1 MEPIICVNETCYR
14 TLGQPAVCW
23 LFLFAEYFMKC
34 GTDIFIKSLPNIH
47 KLNRFFGNLV
57 VSVDIITNAT
67 KKDTYGNL
75 SSVNLELRGVVSRSV
90 ARTYELGYK
99 LTPSSKRREFVV

>member
-1 MEPIICVNETCYR
+1 MQPIIWVNETCYR
-14 TLGQPAVCW
+14 TFGQPAVCW

-34 GTDIFIKSLPNIH
+34 GTDIFAQSLSNIH
-47 KLNRFFGNLV
+47 KLNRFFSNLV

-75 SSVNLELRGVVSRSV
+75 PSVNLELRGVVSRSG
-90 ARTYELGYK
+90 ARTCKLGYK
-99 LTPSSKRREFVV
+99 PTPS